1 MHKITLVGKWASS
14 VTQLVKNLPA
24 NAGDMRH
31 TSLML
36 RSPDWED
43 PVEKE
48 MTTHSS
54 IPAKTTPWAE
64 ETGRLQSMGL
74 QRVGEEQA
82 GNAQEENS
90 SISFYRKN
98 WEVGTMK
105 GKETFSILY
114 FI

>member
-24 NAGDMRH
+24 SAGDMRH

-36 RSPDWED
+36 RSPDWDD

-48 MTTHSS
+48 MATHSS
-54 IPAKTTPWAE
+54 IPAKTIPWAE

-74 QRVGEEQA
+74 QRVGKEQA
-82 GNAQEENS
+82 CMHR
-90 SISFYRKN
+90 RKTVVFPST
-98 WEVGTMK
+98 ERTGRL
-105 GKETFSILY
+105 GK
-114 FI
+114 